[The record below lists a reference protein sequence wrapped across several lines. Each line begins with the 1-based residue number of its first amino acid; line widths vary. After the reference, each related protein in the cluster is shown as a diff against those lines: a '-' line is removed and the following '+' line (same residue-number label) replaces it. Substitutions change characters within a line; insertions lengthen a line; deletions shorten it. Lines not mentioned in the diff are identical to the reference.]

1 MPCWVQRAQGLS
13 GSPHEPQGCAAPL
26 GAENHPELD
35 EGPASVLRWFPD
47 TFHDFRV
54 ASVSHF
60 RVYQPHQTRRG
71 TLLWLFYF
79 PLILSV
85 WGPGPPWWGSG
96 STRVQAP
103 EAEMQSKVC
112 GRGPPRGA
120 APAPRFSGA
129 QAPGWSRKLPDL
141 TWPGPAWGGQCGF
154 SNWMTLWGGG
164 HALMGPEGWH
174 LSWGEGQGQPCWLVL
189 VAPGHS
195 WPHITPPH
203 TPVCSRS
210 ALGDPWLHLIR
221 IEFSQGDQ
229 LSGFQAGATANA
241 QPCARWLRPPAV

>member
-1 MPCWVQRAQGLS
+1 M
-13 GSPHEPQGCAAPL
+13 
-26 GAENHPELD
+26 
-35 EGPASVLRWFPD
+35 
-47 TFHDFRV
+47 
-54 ASVSHF
+54 
-60 RVYQPHQTRRG
+60 
-71 TLLWLFYF
+71 
-79 PLILSV
+79 
-85 WGPGPPWWGSG
+85 
-96 STRVQAP
+96 QAP
-103 EAEMQSKVC
+103 EAEMQNTVC
-112 GRGPPRGA
+112 GRAPPRGA

-129 QAPGWSRKLPDL
+129 QAPGWSRKLSDL
-141 TWPGPAWGGQCGF
+141 TTMWGGC
-154 SNWMTLWGGG
+154 

-195 WPHITPPH
+195 WPRITPPH

-241 QPCARWLRPPAV
+241 QPCARWLRPPST